1 MQEFP
6 AQAEVWAA
14 AGQLGVMGGGKMA
27 LRVEW
32 RGDTTTTM
40 GTWWDYGADELCIFF
55 LSQHCPSFFFFF
67 LTKCHPLG
75 EFCSLSSH

>member
-6 AQAEVWAA
+6 GQAEVWAA

-32 RGDTTTTM
+32 RGDITTTM
-40 GTWWDYGADELCIFF
+40 GTWWDYGADELCIFY
-55 LSQHCPSFFFFF
+55 LSQQTVIFFFFF
-67 LTKCHPLG
+67 FDKMPSFG
-75 EFCSLSSH
+75 